1 MILPSPG
8 FPELSKFEAPL
19 APEPQAKCAKT
30 VSAYKS
36 PNVGAELE
44 EAFINP
50 AVVDENG
57 TFIFTL
63 EDHLKNE
70 DVTFYLQAID
80 ELGYTLVF

>member
-1 MILPSPG
+1 MPTPG
-8 FPELSKFEAPL
+8 FPELAKFEAPL

-30 VSAYKS
+30 VSAYIS
-36 PNVGAELE
+36 PFEGADLE

-57 TFIFTL
+57 TFVLTL
-63 EDHLKNE
+63 EDHLKTE

-80 ELGYTLVF
+80 ELGYRL